1 MDGDVVF
8 YKFSRA
14 KVERGDFGHFL
25 GLYAPAKLPA
35 GRRLRKLMNSLIFL
49 VEGFDDDPREIYA
62 IPEIRQFYSAFHD
75 AWPYWLYF
83 CNVET
88 DALRT
93 MALCCLSSI
102 AAVKIDQRPNVAV
115 EYDRLQILDFISK
128 DFGPMNS
135 MCDRA
140 EMHER
145 GIFDRTKAVFACFDL
160 PFHAEPP
167 P

>member
-1 MDGDVVF
+1 MDVVF
-8 YKFSRA
+8 YKFSRE
-14 KVERGDFGHFL
+14 KVERGEFSHFL
-25 GLYAPAKLPA
+25 GLYGPARLPA
-35 GRRLRKLMNSLIFL
+35 GKRLRKLMNSLIFL
-49 VEGFDDDPREIYA
+49 VEGFDDDPREVYA
-62 IPEIRQFYSAFHD
+62 IPEVRKFYASFHD

-83 CNVET
+83 CNLET

-93 MALCCLSSI
+93 MVLCCLTSM
-102 AAVKIDQRPNVAV
+102 AAVKVDRRPDVAV
-115 EYDRLQILDFISK
+115 EIDRLQVLDFIST
-128 DFGPMNS
+128 DFAPMNA

-145 GIFDRTKAVFACFDL
+145 EIYDRTKAVFECFDL